1 MNLFPWLLF
10 AHVFGAIIAFGAS
23 FSTFPLLGAMS
34 GKEPAHANFGS
45 RLGSKIST
53 TFVRPLAILQGVT
66 GVGLILV
73 TGIDLTKA
81 LWLDVAIVLY
91 LIALGYALFV
101 QIPVGHRLVEL
112 TSGGP
117 PPTPPSAVVSAGTV
131 APATVAPAAGAPAAG
146 APAAGAPAAGAP
158 AAGAPIR
165 PAGPPPELLAT
176 AARARQ
182 GGMLLAILITAIVFL
197 MVVKP
202 F

>member
-10 AHVFGAIIAFGAS
+10 AHIFGAIIAFGAS
-23 FSTFPLLGAMS
+23 FSTFPLLGMMS
-34 GKEPAHANFGS
+34 GSEPAHANFGS

-53 TFVRPLAILQGVT
+53 TFVRPLAIVQGLT

-117 PPTPPSAVVSAGTV
+117 PPTRPSAVVSAGTV
-131 APATVAPAAGAPAAG
+131 APATVAPAAG

>member
-10 AHVFGAIIAFGAS
+10 AHILGAIIAFGAS

-34 GKEPAHANFGS
+34 GKEPPHANFGS
-45 RLGSKIST
+45 RVGHLIST
-53 TFVRPLAILQGVT
+53 RVVRPLAILQGIT
-66 GVGLILV
+66 GVALIV
-73 TGIDLTKA
+73 VGNIDLTKA

-91 LIALGYALFV
+91 LIAIGYALFV

-117 PPTPPSAVVSAGTV
+117 PAGGPPTG
-131 APATVAPAAGAPAAG
+131 G
-146 APAAGAPAAGAP
+146 
-158 AAGAPIR
+158 
-165 PAGPPPELLAT
+165 PAGGGPPAGGPPAGGPPAGGPPLELIAT
-176 AARARQ
+176 AKKARQ
-182 GGMLLAILITAIVFL
+182 GGALLGILITTIVFL

>member
-10 AHVFGAIIAFGAS
+10 AHILGAIIAFGAS
-23 FSTFPLLGAMS
+23 YSTFPLLGAMS
-34 GKEPAHANFGS
+34 GREPMHANFGS
-45 RLGSKIST
+45 RVGHAIST
-53 TFVRPLAILQGVT
+53 KIVRPLAILQGLT
-66 GVGLILV
+66 GLGMILV
-73 TGIDLTKA
+73 LKIDLAKA

-117 PPTPPSAVVSAGTV
+117 PPGAAGGGMPAGGPPAGS
-131 APATVAPAAGAPAAG
+131 APAPAG
-146 APAAGAPAAGAP
+146 
-158 AAGAPIR
+158 
-165 PAGPPPELLAT
+165 GPPPELLAT
-176 AARARQ
+176 AQRARQ
-182 GGMLLAILITAIVFL
+182 GGMLLAVLIAVIVFL

>member
-10 AHVFGAIIAFGAS
+10 LHIFGAIVAFGSS

-34 GKEPAHANFGS
+34 GREPMHANFGA
-45 RLGSKIST
+45 RLSEAIST
-53 TFVRPLAILQGVT
+53 KVVRPLAALQGIT
-66 GVGLILV
+66 GIGLILV

-91 LIALGYALFV
+91 LIAFGYALFV
-101 QIPVGHRLVEL
+101 QIPVGHRIVEM

-117 PPTPPSAVVSAGTV
+117 PPAPPAGSA
-131 APATVAPAAGAPAAG
+131 PM
-146 APAAGAPAAGAP
+146 
-158 AAGAPIR
+158 
-165 PAGPPPELLAT
+165 GPPPALLA
-176 AARARQ
+176 AVKQARQ
-182 GGMLLAILITAIVFL
+182 GGMIISILLVAIVFL

>member
-131 APATVAPAAGAPAAG
+131 ALATVAPAAG

>member
-1 MNLFPWLLF
+1 
-10 AHVFGAIIAFGAS
+10 
-23 FSTFPLLGAMS
+23 MS
-34 GKEPAHANFGS
+34 GREPAHANFGT
-45 RLGSKIST
+45 RVGEAIST
-53 TFVRPLAILQGVT
+53 KIVRPLAILQGVT

-101 QIPVGHRLVEL
+101 QIPTGHRLVEL

-117 PPTPPSAVVSAGTV
+117 PPAPPAG
-131 APATVAPAAGAPAAG
+131 PAAPT
-146 APAAGAPAAGAP
+146 
-158 AAGAPIR
+158 
-165 PAGPPPELLAT
+165 AGPPPELIAT
-176 AARARQ
+176 AAKARR
-182 GGMLLAILITAIVFL
+182 GGMLLAILIAVIVFL

>member
-10 AHVFGAIIAFGAS
+10 AHIFGAIIAFGAS

-45 RLGSKIST
+45 RFGHAIST
-53 TFVRPLAILQGVT
+53 KIVRPLAILQGLT

-101 QIPVGHRLVEL
+101 QIPVGQRLVEL

-117 PPTPPSAVVSAGTV
+117 PPPSPTGEPAG
-131 APATVAPAAGAPAAG
+131 
-146 APAAGAPAAGAP
+146 
-158 AAGAPIR
+158 
-165 PAGPPPELLAT
+165 PAGPPPELVAT
-176 AARARQ
+176 ATRARQ
-182 GGMLLAILITAIVFL
+182 GGMLLGILITAIVFL

>member
-10 AHVFGAIIAFGAS
+10 LHIFGAIIAFGAS

-34 GKEPAHANFGS
+34 GGEPAHANFGS
-45 RLGSKIST
+45 RVGEAIST
-53 TFVRPLAILQGVT
+53 KIVRPLAILQGIT
-66 GVGLILV
+66 GLGLILV

-117 PPTPPSAVVSAGTV
+117 PPGAASA
-131 APATVAPAAGAPAAG
+131 P
-146 APAAGAPAAGAP
+146 
-158 AAGAPIR
+158 

>member
-45 RLGSKIST
+45 RFGLVVSERV
-53 TFVRPLAILQGVT
+53 VRPLAILQGIT

-73 TGIDLTKA
+73 AGIDLTKA
-81 LWLDVAIVLY
+81 LWLDVAIVIY
-91 LIALGYALFV
+91 LVALGYALFV
-101 QIPVGHRLVEL
+101 QIPVGRRLVEL
-112 TSGGP
+112 TSSGP
-117 PPTPPSAVVSAGTV
+117 PPTP
-131 APATVAPAAGAPAAG
+131 AGAAA
-146 APAAGAPAAGAP
+146 APT
-158 AAGAPIR
+158 
-165 PAGPPPELLAT
+165 GPPPELLAT
-176 AARARQ
+176 AGKARR
-182 GGMLLAILITAIVFL
+182 GGVLIAILITIIVFL